1 MILLLS
7 QEYEESTNNV
17 IDWLTY
23 YDADYIRCNG
33 DKFDVN
39 DFFFQLSNTH
49 EDNVSSLPVL
59 PKDIKVVW
67 YRRWG
72 NMGGFSLLKDQ
83 DLDHEFCI
91 SINTHLK
98 HENAKLSHAFFSLF
112 SHSFWLSKPNL
123 YSSDDKFLYLKT
135 AKSVGIHIPETY
147 ILNSKAKLQE
157 LLMSGKKLI
166 TKSMS
171 NAHKI
176 RYNNQTYIPYT
187 EEITL
192 KDLGQ
197 FEENFMISLFQEK
210 IEKQYEIRTFFLI
223 DSFYSMAIF
232 SQNDHQTKVDF
243 RKYNFSKPNRCV
255 PYRLPVELRVKLKT
269 LMKKLDINTGSI
281 DILKSKQGK
290 YYFLEINPI
299 GQYGMTSIPCNYHL
313 DKKIAEFLISK
324 NNEQHETGK

>member
-23 YDADYIRCNG
+23 YKADYIRCNG
-33 DKFDVN
+33 DNFDLN
-39 DFFFQLSNTH
+39 EFFFQLSNDH
-49 EDNVSSLPVL
+49 EDTVSGLSAL
-59 PKDIKVVW
+59 PKDINVVW

-72 NMGGFSLLKDQ
+72 NMGGVSFIKDE
-83 DLDHEFCI
+83 DMDREFCV

-98 HENAKLSHAFFSLF
+98 HENTKLSHSFFSLF
-112 SHSFWLSKPNL
+112 DHSFWLSKPDI

-135 AKSVGIHIPETY
+135 AKSLGIHIPETY
-147 ILNSKAKLQE
+147 ILNSKSKLQE
-157 LLMSGKKLI
+157 LLLSGKKLI

-176 RYNNQTYIPYT
+176 KYNNQTYIPYT

-192 KDLGQ
+192 EDLDLLK
-197 FEENFMISLFQEK
+197 EKFMVSLFQEK
-210 IEKQYEIRTFFLI
+210 IEKQYEIRTFFLE

-232 SQNDHQTKVDF
+232 SQNDHKTKVDF
-243 RKYNFSKPNRCV
+243 RKYNFAKPNRCV
-255 PYRLPVELRVKLKT
+255 PYRLPEKLRGQLQT
-269 LMKKLDINTGSI
+269 LVKKLDINTGSM
-281 DILKSKQGK
+281 DILKSKQGT

-299 GQYGMTSIPCNYHL
+299 GQYGMTSVPCNYYL

-324 NNEQHETGK
+324 NN